1 MKKIFLTILVLILT
15 LGFCGPVFSKEKI
28 EIDFFYS
35 QTCTHCAAEQ
45 KFLDEME
52 QKYPEIKVNRY
63 AIDNPRSQNLLRR
76 LAKKHDA
83 ERYIGLVPITFI
95 GENFFLGF
103 ESPEGT
109 GRKIEESI
117 LRQVKE
123 LEEPLR
129 QDETK
134 VIFPIIGEINIS
146 RFSLPV
152 LAAIFGFFDGF
163 DICSLSALVLV
174 LSIVLLFRSRLKI
187 LFFGGVFILINA
199 ITYGFLIILWSRI
212 FSFVSSF
219 LRNMEILIG
228 ILIIGGGIYFLR
240 RFWKIRKT
248 GPVCEMETGWGKGI
262 ISKFSQKIR
271 ELFETGKVFSIILGL
286 VIFDIVI
293 SFIEFP
299 CSGVLPVIFASILNE
314 AGLGSAQ
321 YLLYLTIFLFFY
333 LLDELIVF
341 LVAVFTMKI
350 WINSP
355 KFVTWSN
362 FAIALILFL
371 LGFYY
376 LFSF

>member
-1 MKKIFLTILVLILT
+1 MKKWLLFFLSLGLVFGIFDIA
-15 LGFCGPVFSKEKI
+15 FSKEKL
-28 EIDFFYS
+28 EINFFYS
-35 QTCTHCAAEQ
+35 ETCPHCAAEQ
-45 KFLDEME
+45 KFLDGIEK
-52 QKYPEIKVNRY
+52 KYPEAQVNRY
-63 AIDNPRSQNLLRR
+63 DISNPRSQNLLKE
-76 LAKKHDA
+76 LAKKYGA
-83 ERYIGLVPITFI
+83 ERYIGLAPLTFV

-109 GRKIEESI
+109 GEKIEESI
-117 LRQVKE
+117 LRQVQE
-123 LEEPLR
+123 LEEPSR
-129 QDETK
+129 PDETK
-134 VIFPIIGEINIS
+134 VTFPIIGEIDIS

-152 LAAIFGFFDGF
+152 LAVIFGFFDGF

-174 LSIVLLFRSRLKI
+174 LSIVLVFRSRLKI
-187 LFFGGVFILINA
+187 LFFGGIFILINA

-212 FSFVSSF
+212 FSFVGSF

-228 ILIIGGGIYFLR
+228 ILAIGGGIYFLR

-262 ISKFSQKIR
+262 ISKSAQKIR
-271 ELFETGKVFSIILGL
+271 ELFETGKVLSIILGF

-299 CSGVLPVIFASILNE
+299 CSGALPVIFASILNE
-314 AGLGSAQ
+314 AGLGSTQ

-333 LLDELIVF
+333 LIDELIVF

-350 WINSP
+350 WISSP

-376 LFSF
+376 LLSF